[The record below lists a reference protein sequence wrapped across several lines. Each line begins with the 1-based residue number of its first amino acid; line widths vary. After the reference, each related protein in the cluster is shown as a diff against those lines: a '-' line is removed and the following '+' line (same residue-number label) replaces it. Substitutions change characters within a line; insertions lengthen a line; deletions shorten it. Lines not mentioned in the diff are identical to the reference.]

1 MPCTKA
7 YTNQMKLLLLLP
19 NVLLRGMQN
28 TEIIEISCDSVA
40 VQKAWVESMGEHE
53 GVEGVPFHVAS
64 DFWPHGAVTKAYGV
78 FNEDRGNSRRSVF
91 IIDSDG
97 IIYWSNLYTESIPAA
112 GELLHEIE
120 KLQNR

>member
-1 MPCTKA
+1 V
-7 YTNQMKLLLLLP
+7 NQ
-19 NVLLRGMQN
+19 VRGFRAHYEEFQALN
-28 TEIIEISCDSVA
+28 AEIIEISCDSVA

>member
-1 MPCTKA
+1 M
-7 YTNQMKLLLLLP
+7 NQ
-19 NVLLRGMQN
+19 VRGFRAHYDKFQAVD

-40 VQKAWVESMGEHE
+40 VQKAWVESMGEPE
-53 GVEGVPFHVAS
+53 DVEGVPFYVAS

-78 FNEDRGNSRRSVF
+78 FNDERGNSIRSVF
-91 IIDSDG
+91 IIDSGG
-97 IIYWSNLYTESIPAA
+97 IIYWSNLYTDSIPAA